1 MGQWLGL
8 HASTAGGTG
17 SISAWRTTGS
27 KGTKIPQATQ
37 FGKKR
42 DKGGARIYRK
52 FFAEKKICS
61 QPSEHQKIT
70 ANHKNTH
77 LKLMILVWEDARV
90 WAH

>member
-1 MGQWLGL
+1 MGL

-52 FFAEKKICS
+52 FFAEKKKYVVN
-61 QPSEHQKIT
+61 HQNIKRLLLIT
-70 ANHKNTH
+70 KTH
-77 LKLMILVWEDARV
+77 ISS
-90 WAH
+90 